1 MLVVETIGKVRT
13 DYFVKKKAIKEIAR
27 DRKLFRNTVR
37 KIIRSGATE
46 FHYAPRKRQPMPQL
60 ESHKDLLEGVS
71 GISYSAG
78 LS

>member
-27 DRKLFRNTVR
+27 DRKLSRNTVR

-46 FHYAPRKRQPMPQL
+46 FRYTPRKHQPMPHRRRQ
-60 ESHKDLLEGVS
+60 GVS
-71 GISYSAG
+71 NAEHPR
-78 LS
+78 